1 MLRLPSVLVLFLCA
15 ALFFPSRAFSVNSGE
30 AAPVFELSDLQG
42 RKHTLS
48 DYLGKVVLIN
58 FWASW
63 CKECITE
70 MPSLNMLYAQFSGQ
84 GLVVLG
90 VTIDRKAEDAGAA
103 AKKVRIA
110 FPILLDNKGEVF
122 IKKYAIIGLPTT
134 IVIDRKGIVR
144 EILIGTQDFLE
155 KEMKDKMASL
165 IKE

>member
-1 MLRLPSVLVLFLCA
+1 MRRIVMLFLCA
-15 ALFFPSRAFSVNSGE
+15 VLFFPSRAFSVNSGE
-30 AAPVFELSDLQG
+30 AAPVFELFDLQG
-42 RKHTLS
+42 RKHVLS
-48 DYLGKVVLIN
+48 DYIGKVVLIN

-70 MPSLNMLYAQFSGQ
+70 MPSLNVLYEKFRDK

-103 AKKVRIA
+103 AKKARIA

-122 IKKYAIIGLPTT
+122 IKKYAVIGLPTT
-134 IVIDRKGIVR
+134 IIVDRKGIVR

-165 IKE
+165 MKE